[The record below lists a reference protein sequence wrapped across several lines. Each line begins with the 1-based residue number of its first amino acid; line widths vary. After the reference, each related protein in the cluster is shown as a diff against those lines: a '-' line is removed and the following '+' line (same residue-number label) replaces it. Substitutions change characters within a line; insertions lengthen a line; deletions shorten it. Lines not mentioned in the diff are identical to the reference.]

1 MFVVGL
7 DVDTQVSFSTVT
19 CFSTIWLFAGNF
31 RRSERPPTLLVV
43 GKIAP
48 ICARCQ
54 PILPLNNQQ
63 VIPCVR
69 SFSTTTAGVRRSSA
83 EVTFDFDKHL
93 LSDHLPKHRKPE
105 TEEELGFY
113 LAGLIE
119 GGGYLGYKR
128 IEIAFHMDD
137 ISSAYYIKKRI
148 GYGSVLLLKG
158 KNSVRYVVRK
168 LLGIEKLY
176 RLINGK
182 LLGQPKINQLLA
194 YQYDTIFKVP
204 VLPKAQYS
212 LLTNH

>member
-31 RRSERPPTLLVV
+31 RRSERPPTTFVV

-48 ICARCQ
+48 IRAGHKTAQ
-54 PILPLNNQQ
+54 PLNNQQ
-63 VIPCVR
+63 VI
-69 SFSTTTAGVRRSSA
+69 SFARQLSTTTKGARRLSA

-119 GGGYLGYKR
+119 GDGYLGYKR

-137 ISSAYYIKKRI
+137 ISSAYYIKNRI
-148 GYGSVLLLKG
+148 GYGSVLFLKG

-168 LLGIEKLY
+168 MIGIEKIY

-182 LLGQPKINQLLA
+182 LLGQPKINQLLK
-194 YQYDTIFKVP
+194 YQYDTIFKTP
-204 VLPKAQYS
+204 VLPKAQYD